1 MNTPSKCFR
10 LGTLSKLSLL
20 LALTLGV
27 ISCKD
32 KYPREVEISEP
43 RELCAFDHNEL
54 QRPQTNSFTT
64 VQPLSWRRVAMTEFR
79 LLNYRAGESTEI
91 AVGTASGTPKA
102 NIDRWYRQFKADPL
116 SDISSLKTDPVLG
129 AESYLVDLKGEFAA
143 NMGGVAVKQKDWA
156 IIGIITVLGPQDIL
170 TIKMT
175 GPAKEVAAE
184 KENFLQF
191 AKELDFLSPEES
203 TSNSER

>member
-1 MNTPSKCFR
+1 M
-10 LGTLSKLSLL
+10 SLL

-43 RELCAFDHNEL
+43 RELCAFDVNEL

-64 VQPLSWRRVAMTEFR
+64 VQPLSWRRVAMTDFR
-79 LLNYRAGESTEI
+79 LLNYRAGKHTEI
-91 AVGTASGTPKA
+91 AVGTASGTAKA
-102 NIDRWYRQFKADPL
+102 NIDRWYQQFKAELPA
-116 SDISSLKTDPVLG
+116 DISALQTDPVLG

-156 IIGIITVLGPQDIL
+156 IIGIITVLGPRDIL

-175 GPAKEVAAE
+175 GPAKELAAE
-184 KENFLQF
+184 KANFLEF
-191 AKELDFLSPEES
+191 AKNLGFVASEES
-203 TSNSER
+203 TTNSESK